1 MSEEFTEEH
10 KKLYQY
16 AGNSNLVLPSD
27 RSKGARRGER
37 GKDMESLWGR
47 IDPHE
52 MGGRVH
58 REVPKQTAS
67 SKQKEKEE
75 SEILQAQERKRNR
88 REQRALRTNY
98 GYSNILAATEDI
110 EGMYRPRTQETRR
123 IWELIL
129 SQSRQYL
136 GDQAPEVLM
145 SAADETLSLLKNDEL
160 KESDKKKQIE
170 SVFGAKINEAEF
182 SRYIQ
187 LARQITDYN
196 MEEEEG
202 GGATGA
208 SALED
213 VGEESGVAVVFGGSD
228 DEDEEAI
235 GGRDDGPTNY
245 VVDSAES
252 DEESDED
259 AARVQ
264 IGPTLADAEGADEA
278 AHDSE
283 GDDEAGGYRT
293 VIHGY
298 SEKNAKKLNK
308 RNEERAKISALAAA
322 EATTVSFG
330 ARDADAMDT
339 DEKST
344 VSGDEQEIPG
354 SLNARS
360 IDAFW
365 LQRQVGKHHTDP
377 VVVQEKTRDATRL
390 LSNRKIALGE
400 LENDLAELFD
410 YEHFDTVQT
419 LVSNRDTI
427 VWCMRLARA
436 EAEDD
441 REQLES
447 IHEEMRELGLSW
459 IIAVRSGEER
469 KDAAAQATRKGSLAK
484 PESESVGEAKGSEP
498 KATPAEPTTY
508 TPAQSINLADLAFAQ
523 GGHLMTNEKWI
534 PPKGAVKTV
543 MNGYEEIRVP
553 APEKLPPPGDDEPT
567 VHVNSL
573 PEWAQAAFSGHPE
586 LNRIQSRVYPVAFES
601 DDNMLICA
609 PTGAGKTN
617 CAALTM
623 LRTIGQFRDPA
634 SGHIDLD
641 SFKMVYIAP
650 MKALVAEMAGSFGKR
665 LAPLGLKV
673 AELTGDSQL
682 TKQQITETH
691 LIVTTP
697 EKWDVI
703 TRKGG
708 EGSYTALVRLVIID
722 EIHLLHD
729 DRGPVLESLV
739 CRLLRT
745 QEQTQEKVRLV
756 GLSATLP
763 NYEDVAAF
771 LRVPRDRGLFHF
783 DARYR
788 PCPLQQEFVGITE
801 KKHIKR
807 LERMDQVCYDKIK
820 RHGGQSQVL
829 VFVHS
834 RKETVRTA
842 QRLRDMAVEE
852 GQIDIFVK
860 AGSATSEILR
870 EEAEATKDKGLRD
883 LLPFGFGCHH
893 AGMSRADRRLIED
906 LFADGHV
913 KVLVSTATLAWGVN
927 LPAHTVIIKGT
938 QVYNPEKGCW
948 IELSPQDVLQMLGR
962 AGRPQYDT
970 FGEGV
975 IITAHSE
982 LRYYLSLMNQQ
993 LPIESQLV
1001 SRLADSLNAEVAL
1014 GSVRSRDDAVEWLGY
1029 TYLYVRMLRSPEV
1042 YDVRRSDLDDDPALA
1057 VRRADLAHA
1066 AAVELERCFMVRY
1079 DRKTGRLQPTELG
1092 RVASHFYISHRSMAV
1107 YQQDLRADASDIDML
1122 RVFSLSDEFRLIPV
1136 RIEERVELQR
1146 LLERVPIPMRETA
1159 DSPSAKINVLLQAYI
1174 AQLGL
1179 SGFALVSDM
1188 VYVTQSAGRIF
1199 RALFEL
1205 CVRRGWARA
1214 ARRALDWCK
1223 QVERRMWLAMSPLRQ
1238 FGRDCPPDLVRAV
1251 ERKPF
1256 PWSRYLDLNEQ
1267 ELGELVG
1274 SPKAGRMLHSLVH
1287 LVPRLEVSAHVQP
1300 LTRSLL
1306 RFELRVTPDFQW
1318 NDALHGA
1325 AEQFWIWVEDGDGDT
1340 LLHSEVFVL
1349 KRAYASQEHIM
1360 EFTCALTEPLP
1371 PQYFVSVTSDRWI
1384 GAETRVAVSFKHLQL
1399 PDKAFPPTE
1408 LLDMQPLA
1416 VADLR
1421 APEFEAVYNEH
1432 PGSPLRRTGKF
1443 NAIQT
1448 QAFHTLYGTD
1458 DSALVAASPGSG
1470 KTLAAELAL
1479 LRFFKQEA
1487 VRAHEEGES
1496 FVRRRA
1502 VYIAPFAALVK
1513 TRAHDWRNRFGS
1525 LQGGKN
1531 VAVLSGDT
1539 AADLRRIENAHIVLS
1554 TPGPWDGLSRRW
1566 RQRQRH
1572 GVREIGLFIADELQ
1586 WVGGAGLGSSADD
1599 LVSSG
1604 ADAGDDAGADTVGD
1618 QLASTYEVIVS
1629 RVRYMAT
1636 QLERPIRIVALS
1648 VPLLNARDIAAWI
1661 GAPQPAVFNFHPAVR
1676 PVPLEIHI
1684 QTTTVAHFASRM
1696 AALAAPTYRAVCG
1709 DPVGTK
1715 RKRFA
1720 QAASDEYAMDVDNAS
1735 VLVVDEESQRPA
1747 IVFVSSR
1754 RQCRAVAG
1762 ELLTQAAADGVPL
1775 RFVHGEVEPSASKVS
1790 DRALREFLAH
1800 GVGYYHEALSTNDR
1814 RAVLSLFASGAIQVL
1829 VASRETCW
1837 ALDAVHAH
1845 TVVIMGAERYN
1856 GREHRYTDYS
1866 MPDVLQMIGRA
1877 SRPGID
1883 QQGLCVLMCM
1893 ANKREVYKKF
1903 LYEPLPIESRLD
1915 TQLHDPMN
1923 SEVVAKTITSKQ
1935 DAVDYL
1941 TWTLMYRRLVQNPN
1955 YYGLQG
1961 TTHQHLSDYLS
1972 ELIESTLN
1980 DLVAAKCVEMDDEE
1994 LGVAPTNLGM
2004 IAAYYQI
2011 RYLTVEMFA
2020 LSLSAK
2026 TKLRGVLD
2034 IVSAADEFEALPI
2047 RHREAGLLSRVAN
2060 RVPVALPS
2068 TGNDMLWHSP
2078 RVRTHLLLQAHFS
2091 RLSLP
2096 ADLAADQA
2104 WVLARVVPLLQAMVD
2119 VSSSMGWLAP
2129 ALASMELSQMAVQAV
2144 WEGRDPLV
2152 KQVPHLG
2159 TEQRLRMCREMQV
2172 ESVFDVMDMEDDGR
2186 AKLLDGLSAKQI
2198 GDVAAY
2204 VNRYPNIEIEHE
2216 IQDADEIT
2224 EGASV
2229 VVRVSLDREWDDES
2243 EVSSVPGAVAAPFFP
2258 YSRAEGWWIVIGDTR
2273 TQTLATV
2280 KRISVGKQLTAD
2292 VEFAAPETQGE
2303 YAYKMYLMCDAYLGC
2318 DQEFD
2323 LAFTVLPDE
2332 DADDSDESV

>member
-1 MSEEFTEEH
+1 MAEEFTEEH

-27 RSKGARRGER
+27 RSKGGRRGER

-58 REVPKQTAS
+58 REAPKKTGS
-67 SKQKEKEE
+67 NQKRDEEEEKKM
-75 SEILQAQERKRNR
+75 LRAQERKRSR
-88 REQRALRTNY
+88 REQQAIRTNY
-98 GYSNILAATEDI
+98 GFSNILAATEDI

-129 SQSRQYL
+129 AQSRQYL
-136 GDQAPEVLM
+136 GDQATEVLM
-145 SAADETLSLLKNDEL
+145 SAADEALSLLKNDEM
-160 KESDKKKQIE
+160 KEVDKRTQIE
-170 SVFGAKINEAEF
+170 AVFGAKINEAEF

-196 MEEEEG
+196 VDEG
-202 GGATGA
+202 GSGTKGAN
-208 SALED
+208 ALEA
-213 VGEESGVAVVFGGSD
+213 VGEEAGVAVVFGGSD
-228 DEDEEAI
+228 DEDEGAAEGM
-235 GGRDDGPTNY
+235 GGRGDGPTNY

-252 DEESDED
+252 SDED
-259 AARVQ
+259 SDEDEDHIQV
-264 IGPTLADAEGADEA
+264 GPSLADAEATLDGA
-278 AHDSE
+278 E

-308 RNEERAKISALAAA
+308 RNEERAKRSATAAAAAAAAAA
-322 EATTVSFG
+322 ESTTVSFG
-330 ARDADAMDT
+330 AGDSDAMDT
-339 DEKST
+339 DQKSLE
-344 VSGDEQEIPG
+344 SSEEQEEAG
-354 SLNARS
+354 SLDARR

-365 LQRQVGKHHTDP
+365 LQRQVGKHYTDP

-410 YEHFDTVQT
+410 YEHFGTVQT

-441 REQLES
+441 QEQLAAVR
-447 IHEEMRELGLSW
+447 EEMRELGLTW
-459 IIAVRSGEER
+459 IIAARSGEDGKKKAR
-469 KDAAAQATRKGSLAK
+469 NGVASSAK
-484 PESESVGEAKGSEP
+484 PGSAATGQAREPEP
-498 KATPAEPTTY
+498 KPTGGEPAAY
-508 TPAQSINLADLAFAQ
+508 TPTQNINLSDLAFAQ

-553 APEKLPPPGDDEPT
+553 APEKLPPPGDNDLI
-567 VHVNSL
+567 VKVGSL
-573 PEWAQAAFSGHPE
+573 PEWAQAAFEGHRE
-586 LNRIQSRVYPVAFES
+586 LNRIQSRVYPTAFES

-623 LRTIGQFRDPA
+623 LRTIGQFRDAA

-708 EGSYTALVRLVIID
+708 EGSYTALVRLVVID

-771 LRVPRDRGLFHF
+771 LRVPRSRGLFHF

-834 RKETVRTA
+834 RKETARTA
-842 QRLRDMAVEE
+842 QRMRDMAVEE
-852 GQIDIFVK
+852 GHIDMFVK

-870 EEAEATKDKGLRD
+870 EEAEATKDKSLRD
-883 LLPFGFGCHH
+883 LLPFGFACHH
-893 AGMSRADRRLIED
+893 AGMTRADRRLVED

-938 QVYNPEKGCW
+938 QVYNAEKGCW
-948 IELSPQDVLQMLGR
+948 SELSPQDVLQMLGR

-970 FGEGV
+970 FGEGI

-982 LRYYLSLMNQQ
+982 LRYYLSLMSQQ

-1029 TYLYVRMLRSPEV
+1029 TYLYVRMLRSPTV
-1042 YDVRRSDLDDDPALA
+1042 YGVARSDADADPALA
-1057 VRRADLAHA
+1057 ARRADLAHA

-1159 DSPSAKINVLLQAYI
+1159 DAPSAKINVLLQAYI
-1174 AQLGL
+1174 ARLGL

-1256 PWSRYLDLNEQ
+1256 PWARYLDLTEQ
-1267 ELGELVG
+1267 ELGELIG
-1274 SPKAGRMLHSLVH
+1274 SPKAGRVLHSLVH
-1287 LVPRLEVSAHVQP
+1287 LVPRLEVGAHVQP

-1306 RFELRVTPDFQW
+1306 RFELHVTPDFQW
-1318 NDALHGA
+1318 NDAVHGA
-1325 AEQFWIWVEDGDGDT
+1325 AEQFWVWVEDADGDA
-1340 LLHSEVFVL
+1340 LLHTESFVL
-1349 KRAYASQEHIM
+1349 KRAYASQEHVL

-1384 GAETRVAVSFKHLQL
+1384 GAETRVAVSFKHLRL
-1399 PDKAFPPTE
+1399 PDKALPPTE

-1416 VADLR
+1416 L
-1421 APEFEAVYNEH
+1421 
-1432 PGSPLRRTGKF
+1432 
-1443 NAIQT
+1443 
-1448 QAFHTLYGTD
+1448 
-1458 DSALVAASPGSG
+1458 
-1470 KTLAAELAL
+1470 AEL
-1479 LRFFKQEA
+1479 R
-1487 VRAHEEGES
+1487 
-1496 FVRRRA
+1496 
-1502 VYIAPFAALVK
+1502 
-1513 TRAHDWRNRFGS
+1513 
-1525 LQGGKN
+1525 
-1531 VAVLSGDT
+1531 
-1539 AADLRRIENAHIVLS
+1539 
-1554 TPGPWDGLSRRW
+1554 
-1566 RQRQRH
+1566 
-1572 GVREIGLFIADELQ
+1572 
-1586 WVGGAGLGSSADD
+1586 
-1599 LVSSG
+1599 
-1604 ADAGDDAGADTVGD
+1604 DA
-1618 QLASTYEVIVS
+1618 
-1629 RVRYMAT
+1629 
-1636 QLERPIRIVALS
+1636 
-1648 VPLLNARDIAAWI
+1648 
-1661 GAPQPAVFNFHPAVR
+1661 
-1676 PVPLEIHI
+1676 
-1684 QTTTVAHFASRM
+1684 
-1696 AALAAPTYRAVCG
+1696 
-1709 DPVGTK
+1709 
-1715 RKRFA
+1715 
-1720 QAASDEYAMDVDNAS
+1720 
-1735 VLVVDEESQRPA
+1735 
-1747 IVFVSSR
+1747 
-1754 RQCRAVAG
+1754 
-1762 ELLTQAAADGVPL
+1762 
-1775 RFVHGEVEPSASKVS
+1775 
-1790 DRALREFLAH
+1790 
-1800 GVGYYHEALSTNDR
+1800 
-1814 RAVLSLFASGAIQVL
+1814 
-1829 VASRETCW
+1829 
-1837 ALDAVHAH
+1837 
-1845 TVVIMGAERYN
+1845 
-1856 GREHRYTDYS
+1856 
-1866 MPDVLQMIGRA
+1866 
-1877 SRPGID
+1877 
-1883 QQGLCVLMCM
+1883 
-1893 ANKREVYKKF
+1893 
-1903 LYEPLPIESRLD
+1903 
-1915 TQLHDPMN
+1915 
-1923 SEVVAKTITSKQ
+1923 
-1935 DAVDYL
+1935 
-1941 TWTLMYRRLVQNPN
+1941 
-1955 YYGLQG
+1955 
-1961 TTHQHLSDYLS
+1961 
-1972 ELIESTLN
+1972 
-1980 DLVAAKCVEMDDEE
+1980 
-1994 LGVAPTNLGM
+1994 
-2004 IAAYYQI
+2004 
-2011 RYLTVEMFA
+2011 
-2020 LSLSAK
+2020 
-2026 TKLRGVLD
+2026 
-2034 IVSAADEFEALPI
+2034 EFEAL
-2047 RHREAGLLSRVAN
+2047 
-2060 RVPVALPS
+2060 
-2068 TGNDMLWHSP
+2068 
-2078 RVRTHLLLQAHFS
+2078 
-2091 RLSLP
+2091 
-2096 ADLAADQA
+2096 
-2104 WVLARVVPLLQAMVD
+2104 
-2119 VSSSMGWLAP
+2119 
-2129 ALASMELSQMAVQAV
+2129 
-2144 WEGRDPLV
+2144 
-2152 KQVPHLG
+2152 
-2159 TEQRLRMCREMQV
+2159 
-2172 ESVFDVMDMEDDGR
+2172 
-2186 AKLLDGLSAKQI
+2186 
-2198 GDVAAY
+2198 
-2204 VNRYPNIEIEHE
+2204 
-2216 IQDADEIT
+2216 
-2224 EGASV
+2224 
-2229 VVRVSLDREWDDES
+2229 
-2243 EVSSVPGAVAAPFFP
+2243 
-2258 YSRAEGWWIVIGDTR
+2258 
-2273 TQTLATV
+2273 
-2280 KRISVGKQLTAD
+2280 
-2292 VEFAAPETQGE
+2292 
-2303 YAYKMYLMCDAYLGC
+2303 
-2318 DQEFD
+2318 
-2323 LAFTVLPDE
+2323 
-2332 DADDSDESV
+2332 